1 MLPCIQSNRIK
12 LEIGFNA
19 FQQDPSPH
27 ERIFYPIPCSIL
39 STGKDAKSAMISD
52 VCKIIGESYIEAYGS
67 LQGLTPKKDLALYDN
82 ESCNDPRDFA
92 NPVKAIALPQDVPS
106 TSDCRLIE
114 LKNQVQCLMEAYLAS
129 TQPTQVNKITASCEI
144 YNGPY
149 DTHNC
154 TEGPEQ
160 ACVDYASSHT
170 NEIRD
175 KRFISNQGPRNF
187 NDAANTWKDNPNFNW
202 ERTQTFTKPT
212 KNESISIHFNYQIK
226 LEKALLDFD
235 FNQEKSKDSDT
246 EEDTSS
252 TNAHEHELNDMERR
266 SEGIKE
272 HGKEDD
278 EIETDMEVEEV
289 IEEEESEFET
299 DEEVKEVF
307 EEDED
312 DESFNSFPT
321 MKELIPVALSIS
333 TMEKWSSENP
343 SKKKQALPTMKKKEW
358 SCLARIESIPPSAHE
373 ENFGHRRTHYY
384 QSFLIG
390 DEYKQD
396 RGDRRGI
403 RHLIRLEK
411 EMMDNKGEVT

>member
-1 MLPCIQSNRIK
+1 MENLYPKHGLASRTYSKKSFIMTSIFGSKSKFLMTMSIPSQDEPLTNR
-12 LEIGFNA
+12 L
-19 FQQDPSPH
+19 
-27 ERIFYPIPCSIL
+27 
-39 STGKDAKSAMISD
+39 
-52 VCKIIGESYIEAYGS
+52 V
-67 LQGLTPKKDLALYDN
+67 
-82 ESCNDPRDFA
+82 
-92 NPVKAIALPQDVPS
+92 AIALPQDVPS

-144 YNGPY
+144 CNGPY

-170 NEIRD
+170 KEIRD

-187 NDAANTWKDNPNFNW
+187 NDAANTWKDKPNFNW
-202 ERTQTFTKPT
+202 ERTQTFTNPQ
-212 KNESISIHFNYQIK
+212 NESISIHSSRNSMAHKNIAAISHDEKEELRKKGIK
-226 LEKALLDFD
+226 SLSKLFSPKYLSPASIKELKKNPSAPKRVHFVNSIIIL
-235 FNQEKSKDSDT
+235 SKDSDT

-312 DESFNSFPT
+312 DESFNSSQ
-321 MKELIPVALSIS
+321 L
-333 TMEKWSSENP
+333 
-343 SKKKQALPTMKKKEW
+343 
-358 SCLARIESIPPSAHE
+358 
-373 ENFGHRRTHYY
+373 
-384 QSFLIG
+384 
-390 DEYKQD
+390 
-396 RGDRRGI
+396 
-403 RHLIRLEK
+403 
-411 EMMDNKGEVT
+411 